1 MYRGNS
7 SNLPIVDAISRA
19 KYDKIYSE
27 LDKKQKANVLRAA
40 KQDAEYVKIE
50 GRGRKSF
57 KTAFANAKAT
67 VDSNST

>member
-19 KYDKIYSE
+19 KYDKIYSD

-40 KQDAEYVKIE
+40 KQDPEYVKIE

-57 KTAFANAKAT
+57 VKAA